1 MRKQTDKA
9 KTNKKLLRD
18 IYGEIPLRP
27 VHLDYKNEYFNE
39 NYAAGKAVFI
49 EKKIILDLGEKNA
62 ELVVKMI
69 MPKGNLPCPTIIYLS
84 DEEHI
89 PNIFLPVE
97 EIIDRGYG
105 IISICADDIAENNSN
120 FKTKIASKIAR
131 SRKKKDSAGKIAIW
145 SWALMRAVDFAC
157 ENTEIDKTKI
167 ILSAHG
173 IYARA
178 AMLAAALDERV
189 SYVIANGLGCYPPLY
204 SEKNHKTTCGMKDY
218 PYLYSPSFTN
228 KPFGD
233 EYYALLEG
241 CCHTNILIGE
251 AEDGY
256 GCDPINDLIHI
267 SSLLVESGYDKIDI
281 PKEIPTA
288 PIQINAGNIS
298 YHLRSGTDYFSRE
311 DWNIYLDFIDKS
323 L

>member
-1 MRKQTDKA
+1 MRNQTDKT
-9 KTNKKLLRD
+9 KTNKKLLRE
-18 IYGEIPLRP
+18 IYGEFPLRP
-27 VHLDYKNEYFNE
+27 VHLDYENVYFNE

-49 EKKIILDLGEKNA
+49 EKKLILDLSEKNS

-69 MPKGNLPCPTIIYLS
+69 MPKDDLPCPTIIYLS
-84 DEEHI
+84 DEKHI
-89 PNIFLPVE
+89 PNKFLPVE

-105 IISICADDIAENNSN
+105 IISICADDIAENNGN

-131 SRKKKDSAGKIAIW
+131 SRKKKDAAGKIAIW
-145 SWALMRAVDFAC
+145 AWALMRAVDFSC
-157 ENTEIDKTKI
+157 ESAEINKTKI

-189 SYVIANGLGCYPPLY
+189 NYVIANGLGCYPPLY
-204 SEKNHKTTCGMKDY
+204 SEKNHKTACGMKDY
-218 PYLYSPSFTN
+218 PYLYCPSFVN
-228 KPFGD
+228 EPFGD

-241 CCHTNILIGE
+241 CCNTKILIGE

-256 GCDPINDLIHI
+256 GCDPLIELSYV
-267 SSLLVESGYDKIDI
+267 SSALVESGYDKIDI

-288 PIQINAGNIS
+288 PFQINAGNIS